1 MRVLVACEESQAI
14 TKQFRKLG
22 HKDRAKLRSKTFSG
36 MAKAIATQ
44 YSEYIINLK
53 QQI

>member
-1 MRVLVACEESQAI
+1 
-14 TKQFRKLG
+14 
-22 HKDRAKLRSKTFSG
+22 

-53 QQI
+53 TKNGKIGCGWEKTNVFIENF